1 MFLKVLLL
9 ALLRLLKITYSAYK
23 RCFDLLK
30 NKPKTFQ
37 VEQFNHVVLAGLLKI
52 GKKII
57 PRSKSD
63 Y

>member
-9 ALLRLLKITYSAYK
+9 ALLHLLKITYSASK
-23 RCFDLLK
+23 PCFDLLR

-37 VEQFNHVVLAGLLKI
+37 VEQFNHVVLAELLKI
-52 GKKII
+52 GKKNI
-57 PRSKSD
+57 PRSKSG